1 MKMNVQAGLIH
12 KNNQM
17 TFTKY
22 NKSYRREAISGVGG
36 RTLGPTQG
44 VLEGSKEDL

>member
-1 MKMNVQAGLIH
+1 MKMNVCAGLIH

-17 TFTKY
+17 MSTKF

-44 VLEGSKEDL
+44 VLEGSKDDL